1 MFIAEIGN
9 NHQGSEDKAVFFLKK
24 LLKTDVDAI
33 TFQIRESSFYDNSRP
48 DKIPLSKEFYKKAIE
63 LCKKNNKKIGFAVSD
78 PEYIDFLDKTGA
90 DFFKTLSWD
99 ILNNDLQNK
108 LQKTKKDVF
117 ISTGV
122 SGMDDIITASKLY
135 SKAKFIHTQLTYETE
150 NANLKAIQ
158 KMKEVTKKDIAFGSH
173 CENKKIFFTALAFEP
188 SDIFFYV
195 KGDDGKKYP
204 DDKHA
209 IPLKNVEELI
219 TNIKILQSSLGDGN
233 KITMKKNL

>member
-9 NHQGSEDKAVFFLKK
+9 NHQGSEDRADFFLTE
-24 LLKTDVDAI
+24 LLKTNVDAI
-33 TFQIRESSFYDNSRP
+33 TFQIRELSFYDNSRP
-48 DKIPLSKEFYKKAIE
+48 DKIPLSKEFYKKAIL
-63 LCKKNNKKIGFAVSD
+63 LCKKNNKKIGFAIAN
-78 PEYIDFLDKTGA
+78 PEYIDFLDKEGA
-90 DFFKTLSWD
+90 DFWKTLSWD
-99 ILNNDLQNK
+99 ILNDKLQTQ

-122 SGMDDIITASKLY
+122 SGMDDIMTAAKLY
-135 SKAKFIHTQLTYETE
+135 KNAKFIHTQLTYETE

-158 KMKEVTKKDIAFGSH
+158 AMKENTKKNIAFGSH
-173 CENKKIFFTALAFEP
+173 CENKKIFFTAIAFEP

-195 KGDDGKKYP
+195 KGDDGQKYP

-209 IPLKNVEELI
+209 IPMSEVQDLI
-219 TNIKILQSSLGDGN
+219 TEIKILQSSIGDGN